1 MHLNNRTVLMQII
14 MDNVPEEFIIEIS
27 SFMND
32 NDVEMMD
39 SKLDLYDIVNKYL
52 EKNQGDDSFMIVDV
66 GDIIRQYNKW
76 KKMLPRIT
84 PFYAIKCNPSTI
96 VLDLLHKLGCSF
108 DCASKNE
115 ISRVISIGVDPDRII
130 FANPCKMITQIKYAR
145 ANDIDLL
152 TFDSSHELYKIKLY
166 HPNARLLLR
175 LKVDDSKSMCKFNS
189 KFGVELEEVLP
200 ILTLARQLDIDVCG
214 VSFHVGSGCR
224 DAQVYHSALEICS
237 QVFQI
242 SADNVQKPMNTV
254 DIGGGFPGIDVGEIQ
269 FETICNV
276 INTAIDEFFPD
287 PNIRLIA
294 EPGRYFVSSSHTLVV
309 SIINK
314 KEITD
319 KQTGELTNIYY
330 ISDGIYGSFSG
341 ILFDYAQLE
350 LLPFNE
356 RNEKTFQS
364 IVFGP
369 TCDSLDIISKEC
381 QLPSLAIGESILIR
395 NIGAYSTAS
404 ATEFNGFTKPY
415 CYYIMS

>member
-1 MHLNNRTVLMQII
+1 MQII

-237 QVFQI
+237 KVFQI
-242 SADNVQKPMNTV
+242 SADDVQKPMNTV
-254 DIGGGFPGIDVGEIQ
+254 DIGGGFPGIDVGDIQ
-269 FETICNV
+269 FETICDV

>member
-1 MHLNNRTVLMQII
+1 ME
-14 MDNVPEEFIIEIS
+14 NVPEEFIIEIS

-32 NDVEMMD
+32 NDIEMMD

-66 GDIIRQYNKW
+66 GDVIRQYNKW

-84 PFYAIKCNPSTI
+84 PYYAIKCNPSTI
-96 VLDLLHKLGCSF
+96 LLDLLHKLGCSF

-175 LKVDDSKSMCKFNS
+175 IQVDDSKSLCRFNC

-200 ILTLARQLDIDVCG
+200 ILTLAKQLNIDVCG
-214 VSFHVGSGCR
+214 VSFHVGSGCG
-224 DAQVYHSALEICS
+224 DAQVYRSALEVCS
-237 QVFQI
+237 KVFDI
-242 SADNVQKPMNTV
+242 SARDVQKPMNTV
-254 DIGGGFPGIDVGEIQ
+254 DIGGGFPGVDSGEIS
-269 FETICNV
+269 FEAICKV
-276 INTAIDEFFPD
+276 LQDAMDEFFPSTTD
-287 PNIRLIA
+287 NTSEEVAFIA

-314 KEITD
+314 KEYRD
-319 KQTGELTNIYY
+319 KETEELINIYY

-356 RNEKTFQS
+356 RNEKTFKS

-404 ATEFNGFTKPY
+404 ATEFNGFTKPF

>member
-1 MHLNNRTVLMQII
+1 MQII

-237 QVFQI
+237 KVFQI
-242 SADNVQKPMNTV
+242 STDDVQKPMNTV
-254 DIGGGFPGIDVGEIQ
+254 DIGGGFPGIDVGDIQ
-269 FETICNV
+269 FETICDV

-356 RNEKTFQS
+356 RNEKTFHS

>member
-1 MHLNNRTVLMQII
+1 

-32 NDVEMMD
+32 NEVEMMD

-76 KKMLPRIT
+76 KKMLPGIV
-84 PFYAIKCNPSTI
+84 PFYAIKCNPSTLI
-96 VLDLLHKLGCSF
+96 LDLLYKLGCSF

-115 ISRVISIGVDPDRII
+115 ISRLISIGVDPDRII

-166 HPNARLLLR
+166 HPQARLLLR
-175 LKVDDSKSMCKFNS
+175 LKVDDSKSMCRFNS

-200 ILTLARQLDIDVCG
+200 ILTLAKQLDIDVCG
-214 VSFHVGSGCR
+214 VSFHVGSGCQ
-224 DAQVYHSALEICS
+224 DAQVYRTALEICS
-237 QVFQI
+237 QVFNI
-242 SADNVQKPMNTV
+242 SANEIGKPMNVV
-254 DIGGGFPGIDVGEIQ
+254 DIGGGFPGVDVGEIT
-269 FETICNV
+269 FDAICEV
-276 INTAIDEFFPD
+276 INSAIDEFFSD
-287 PNIRLIA
+287 PRKICIIA

-314 KEITD
+314 KEYID
-319 KQTGELTNIYY
+319 KQTGNLTNIYY

-356 RNEKTFQS
+356 RNEKTFPS

-369 TCDSLDIISKEC
+369 TCDSLDVISRDC
-381 QLPSLAIGESILIR
+381 QLPSLAIGESILIK

-404 ATEFNGFTKPY
+404 ATEFNGFTKPF

>member
-1 MHLNNRTVLMQII
+1 

-237 QVFQI
+237 KVFQI
-242 SADNVQKPMNTV
+242 SADDVQKPMNTV
-254 DIGGGFPGIDVGEIQ
+254 DIGGGFPGIDVGDIQ
-269 FETICNV
+269 FETICDV

>member
-1 MHLNNRTVLMQII
+1 MQII

-237 QVFQI
+237 KVFQI
-242 SADNVQKPMNTV
+242 SADDVQKPMNTV
-254 DIGGGFPGIDVGEIQ
+254 DIGGGFPGIDVGDIQ
-269 FETICNV
+269 FETICDV

-356 RNEKTFQS
+356 RNKKTFQS

>member
-1 MHLNNRTVLMQII
+1 ME
-14 MDNVPEEFIIEIS
+14 NVPEEFIIEIS

-32 NDVEMMD
+32 NDIEMMD

-66 GDIIRQYNKW
+66 GDVIRQYNKW

-84 PFYAIKCNPSTI
+84 PYYAIKCNPSTI
-96 VLDLLHKLGCSF
+96 LLDLLHKLGCSF

-175 LKVDDSKSMCKFNS
+175 IQVDDSKSLCRFNC

-200 ILTLARQLDIDVCG
+200 ILTLAKQLNIDVCG
-214 VSFHVGSGCR
+214 VSFHVGSGCH
-224 DAQVYHSALEICS
+224 DAQVYRSALEVCS
-237 QVFQI
+237 KVFDI
-242 SADNVQKPMNTV
+242 SARDVQKPMNTV
-254 DIGGGFPGIDVGEIQ
+254 DIGGGFPGVDSGEIS
-269 FETICNV
+269 FEAICKV
-276 INTAIDEFFPD
+276 LQDAMDEFFPSTTD
-287 PNIRLIA
+287 NNTSEDVAFIA

-314 KEITD
+314 KEYTEKDTKERI
-319 KQTGELTNIYY
+319 NIYY

-356 RNEKTFQS
+356 RNEKTFKS

-404 ATEFNGFTKPY
+404 ATEFNGFTKPF

>member
-1 MHLNNRTVLMQII
+1 MQII

-242 SADNVQKPMNTV
+242 SADDVQKPMNTV

-269 FETICNV
+269 FETICDV

-356 RNEKTFQS
+356 RNEKTFHS

>member
-1 MHLNNRTVLMQII
+1 MQII

>member
-1 MHLNNRTVLMQII
+1 

-27 SFMND
+27 TFMNE
-32 NDVEMMD
+32 NEVEMMD

-96 VLDLLHKLGCSF
+96 ILDLLHKMGCSF

-175 LKVDDSKSMCKFNS
+175 IKVDDSKSMCRFNS
-189 KFGVELEEVLP
+189 KFGVELEEVSS
-200 ILTLARQLDIDVCG
+200 ILTLAKQLDIDVCG

-224 DAQVYHSALEICS
+224 DAQVYRSALEVCS
-237 QVFQI
+237 KVFEI
-242 SADNVQKPMNTV
+242 SSVEVQKPMNTV
-254 DIGGGFPGIDVGEIQ
+254 DIGGGFPGVDAGDIT
-269 FETICNV
+269 FEAICEVLN
-276 INTAIDEFFPD
+276 AAMDEFFPTTTTTTEV
-287 PNIRLIA
+287 NFIA

-314 KEITD
+314 KEYTD
-319 KQTGELTNIYY
+319 KETGELTNIYY

-356 RNEKTFQS
+356 RNEKTFKS

-404 ATEFNGFTKPY
+404 ATEFNGFTKPF
-415 CYYIMS
+415 CYYVMS

>member
-1 MHLNNRTVLMQII
+1 MQII

-269 FETICNV
+269 FETICDV

-356 RNEKTFQS
+356 RNEKTFHS